1 MITEAPSKLET
12 SDETPQENATEQE
25 ADRQRKKDFLIIQ
38 IQNLLMNATS
48 HTVAKLDI
56 VSNAAKNEY
65 SRSSVNISDTKNQP
79 ISNGDLN
86 GPHTAAVDYLNQNE
100 LFKRGIDRFKNE
112 TMICAECYGDL
123 FVV

>member
-1 MITEAPSKLET
+1 MITEAPSKPESLDET
-12 SDETPQENATEQE
+12 SQENAVDQE

-86 GPHTAAVDYLNQNE
+86 ALKTAAVDLNQNE

>member
-1 MITEAPSKLET
+1 MITEAPSKLES
-12 SDETPQENATEQE
+12 SDETSQENTTDLE
-25 ADRQRKKDFLIIQ
+25 ADRQRKKDFLIVQ

-65 SRSSVNISDTKNQP
+65 SRSSVNISDTKNHP

-86 GPHTAAVDYLNQNE
+86 APFTAAVDLNQNE